1 MSTFRFASPEALVLL
16 LAVPLLALAPRWRR
30 RRTGVDA
37 AAALRVASTA
47 AVGRASAAAGHSLRQ
62 RLYTLL
68 GPVRLVALA
77 LAVIALARP
86 QSGQARETIQ
96 GEGIDIALAL
106 DISGSMAALD
116 FEPDNRLAAA
126 KAVIKEFV
134 ESRQYDRLG
143 LVVFAREAFD
153 QCPITVD
160 HSVLLRQLDQVK
172 LSTELGIEDGTAIGL
187 GLANAA
193 AMLKDQQAK
202 SKIIVLLTDG
212 VNNVGQIDPL
222 TAAEA
227 ARALGIKVYTIA
239 AARSGQVPVPV
250 DGFFGPR
257 VAYQES
263 QIDEETLRAIA
274 DATGGAF
281 FRAQDTA
288 ALREI
293 YAQIDKLE
301 KSTVE
306 LRQWTRYRELFAWW
320 LGPALALWCLELV
333 LRRTALRT
341 LP

>member
-1 MSTFRFASPEALVLL
+1 MSGLRFATPEALVLL
-16 LAVPLLALAPRWRR
+16 LALPMLAWLPRWRR
-30 RRTGVDA
+30 RA
-37 AAALRVASTA
+37 ARDGEAALRYPSTA
-47 AVGRASAAAGHSLRQ
+47 AAERAARDAGASARLRL
-62 RLYTLL
+62 RALL
-68 GPVRLVALA
+68 GPIRLLALA
-77 LAVIALARP
+77 LAIVALARP

-96 GEGIDIALAL
+96 GDGVDIALAL

-116 FEPDNRLAAA
+116 FQPENRLAAA
-126 KAVIKEFV
+126 KSVIQTFV
-134 ESRQYDRLG
+134 EGRPYDRLG

-160 HSVLLRQLDQVK
+160 HGVLLRQLEQVK

-193 AMLKDQQAK
+193 AMLKDQKAK
-202 SKIIVLLTDG
+202 SKVIILLTDG

-222 TAAEA
+222 TAAQA
-227 ARALGIKVYTIA
+227 AKALGIKVYTIA
-239 AARSGQVPVPV
+239 AAKPGQVPMPV

-257 VAYQES
+257 VVYQES
-263 QIDEETLRAIA
+263 QIDEETLKAIA

-281 FRAQDTA
+281 FRAKDTA
-288 ALREI
+288 ALRDI
-293 YAQIDKLE
+293 YGRIDQLE
-301 KSTVE
+301 KSQVE

-333 LRRTALRT
+333 LRRTLLRT

>member
-1 MSTFRFASPEALVLL
+1 MGSGLSRAKELVWP
-16 LAVPLLALAPRWRR
+16 V
-30 RRTGVDA
+30 
-37 AAALRVASTA
+37 S
-47 AVGRASAAAGHSLRQ
+47 VGMAGASLRQ
-62 RLYTLL
+62 RLQALL
-68 GPVRLVALA
+68 APARLLALA
-77 LAVIALARP
+77 LAIVALARP
-86 QSGQARETIQ
+86 QSGQARETIE
-96 GEGIDIALAL
+96 GEGVDIALAL

-116 FEPDNRLAAA
+116 FQPDNRLEAA
-126 KAVIKEFV
+126 KAVIREFV
-134 ESRQYDRLG
+134 ASRQYDRLG

-160 HSVLLRQLDQVK
+160 HSVLVRQLDQVK
-172 LSTELGIEDGTAIGL
+172 LSSELGIEDGTAIGL

-193 AMLKDQQAK
+193 AMLKDQKAK
-202 SKIIVLLTDG
+202 SKVIILLTDG

-263 QIDEETLRAIA
+263 QIDEDTLRAIA

-288 ALREI
+288 ALRDI
-293 YAQIDKLE
+293 YAQIDRLE
-301 KSTVE
+301 KSAVE

-320 LGPALALWCLELV
+320 LGPAVALWCLELV